1 MKDQLK
7 FIFIKVDSSA
17 QPENLDF
24 SQILEYMNYVLEVFQ
39 TFPYKLQKEA
49 PISFI
54 IFEFVAA
61 IDCFFPSQPVIF
73 NFLNVVFFIHTTLLI
88 FESHF
93 LVKYYRIKIYADK
106 VGR

>member
-1 MKDQLK
+1 MKDQLT

-17 QPENLDF
+17 QLEKLDF

-54 IFEFVAA
+54 IF
-61 IDCFFPSQPVIF
+61 
-73 NFLNVVFFIHTTLLI
+73 
-88 FESHF
+88 
-93 LVKYYRIKIYADK
+93 
-106 VGR
+106 